1 MNLFHRL
8 NQLPSWVLENG
19 KEHDETT
26 ESTSGPIGGQSC
38 TTFAVESCLSFQV
51 NRSGVVDDSRQ
62 QPVGEHNTRDSLRN
76 LYVASFCSFS
86 EECYLFLLSP
96 FELFGL
102 FFFSFIFA
110 LRLLSHSYFLV
121 LCHKKAATLY
131 FLFLTIQA
139 PACTQV
145 YLHPW
150 FPVSV
155 LHASLSC

>member
-1 MNLFHRL
+1 M
-8 NQLPSWVLENG
+8 LETG

-51 NRSGVVDDSRQ
+51 NRSGVLDDSRQ
-62 QPVGEHNTRDSLRN
+62 QSVGGHTTRDSLRN

-102 FFFSFIFA
+102 FFFSFIFT
-110 LRLLSHSYFLV
+110 LCLLSHSHFLV
-121 LCHKKAATLY
+121 LYHKILLISSHPGSCLY
-131 FLFLTIQA
+131 SSLLSPLVPNINSSCFSFLLAFFVQKFSQLLCRFQ
-139 PACTQV
+139 
-145 YLHPW
+145 
-150 FPVSV
+150 
-155 LHASLSC
+155 